1 ILGQIAMR
9 DRSRIVLDVGKTLS
23 KLTLWDP
30 KGQLLER
37 RSRANERI
45 DAGPYLSLA
54 AAGIESWLAG
64 ALRDFARPA
73 QVAARSPVGHC
84 GGAALSRGGAFG
96 QPPLDYEH
104 AMPESFHEDY

>member
-1 ILGQIAMR
+1 MR
-9 DRSRIVLDVGKTLS
+9 DRSIIVLDVGKTLS

-45 DAGPYLSLA
+45 NAGPYLSLD

-64 ALRDFARPA
+64 
-73 QVAARSPVGHC
+73 
-84 GGAALSRGGAFG
+84 
-96 QPPLDYEH
+96 
-104 AMPESFHEDY
+104 HEVTADKILKC